1 MQKTLEQAKTEYELE
16 VIAKMTA
23 ETQKLVKDVLV
34 AVDVLQRNI
43 LSESD
48 KAQSDRDHIMTC
60 VESIMVFLEQNKP
73 TEKATEKAIGQKID
87 LAKIKWE
94 SATGPKGPYE
104 LTNDSDNPEYKALHR
119 YLADHNGK
127 ATIDEFFLS
136 VFQNGVTIGK
146 WKAKY
151 RMKA

>member
-1 MQKTLEQAKTEYELE
+1 MSQKTLEQNKTEYNLE
-16 VIAKMTA
+16 VISKMTA

-34 AVDVLQRNI
+34 AL
-43 LSESD
+43 D
-48 KAQSDRDHIMTC
+48 KGQNDRDHIITC
-60 VESIMVFLEQNKP
+60 VENIMVFLEQNKP